1 MQFRSL
7 GRLRVM
13 RRMEGVGKE
22 IIESRTGGGGVDVI
36 DEEKVAVICREGV
49 LKTRTG
55 QAVWESV

>member
-13 RRMEGVGKE
+13 RRIEGAGKE
-22 IIESRTGGGGVDVI
+22 IWESRISGGGVR
-36 DEEKVAVICREGV
+36 KEGIVVVLRRV

-55 QAVWESV
+55 QAVWERV